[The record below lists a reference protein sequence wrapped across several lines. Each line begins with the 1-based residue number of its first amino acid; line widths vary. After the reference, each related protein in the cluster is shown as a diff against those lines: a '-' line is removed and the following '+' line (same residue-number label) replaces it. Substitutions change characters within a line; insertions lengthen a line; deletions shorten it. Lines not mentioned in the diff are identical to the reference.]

1 MLKFDLYSDI
11 HLDHWDSYGFEI
23 EEYIPTPKSD
33 NLIIAGD
40 IATTLSNKNEKVS
53 KLFSV
58 LSNKYDQIFIVL
70 GNHDYWGGELLTE
83 ASLTQERYSNVTVLN
98 NSSVVIPEYNLRFGL
113 DYPLLD

>member
-58 LSNKYDQIFIVL
+58 YQTSMIKFLLCLEIMIIGAESYLLKHHSLRKDIQI
-70 GNHDYWGGELLTE
+70 
-83 ASLTQERYSNVTVLN
+83 
-98 NSSVVIPEYNLRFGL
+98 
-113 DYPLLD
+113 

>member
-53 KLFSV
+53 KLNCMHQFYQTSMI
-58 LSNKYDQIFIVL
+58 KF
-70 GNHDYWGGELLTE
+70 LLCLE
-83 ASLTQERYSNVTVLN
+83 IMIIGAESYLLKHHL
-98 NSSVVIPEYNLRFGL
+98 LRK
-113 DYPLLD
+113 DIQM